1 MSVSSVGCAVCRL
14 LSAACRLPSSLQ
26 RTGLDQALVA
36 ASDPNYTGPQLPAQ
50 QFVLD
55 LPWWFFG
62 AQPTTAAA
70 APPPISEQPPA
81 SRPEGVPAAGPY
93 TVSGGV
99 GKARSAQPSA
109 GCNAVLLHQKKC
121 AAGSRMVVVLVWAVL
136 RAVFAPASHSRQ
148 TTANQ

>member
-1 MSVSSVGCAVCRL
+1 LHGCTAAYQTDKL
-14 LSAACRLPSSLQ
+14 LIYLCACRLPPFVCPLLPLLQ

-62 AQPTTAAA
+62 AQPTAAAA
-70 APPPISEQPPA
+70 APAPINEQPPA

-93 TVSGGV
+93 TVSGV
-99 GKARSAQPSA
+99 VRDSWVNL
-109 GCNAVLLHQKKC
+109 GCSTSLIAFAV
-121 AAGSRMVVVLVWAVL
+121 SRL
-136 RAVFAPASHSRQ
+136 RLS
-148 TTANQ
+148 

>member
-1 MSVSSVGCAVCRL
+1 MP
-14 LSAACRLPSSLQ
+14 SAACCLPPAACPPPRPLQ
-26 RTGLDQALVA
+26 RTSLDQALVA
-36 ASDPNYTGPQLPAQ
+36 ASDPAYAGPQLPAQ

-99 GKARSAQPSA
+99 RIPE
-109 GCNAVLLHQKKC
+109 NL
-121 AAGSRMVVVLVWAVL
+121 
-136 RAVFAPASHSRQ
+136 F
-148 TTANQ
+148 